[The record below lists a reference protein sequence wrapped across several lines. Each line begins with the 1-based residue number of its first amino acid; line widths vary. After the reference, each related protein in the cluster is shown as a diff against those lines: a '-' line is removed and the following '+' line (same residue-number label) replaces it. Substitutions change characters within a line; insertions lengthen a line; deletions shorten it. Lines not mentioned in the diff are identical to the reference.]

1 VIRLAVGI
9 ALLLL
14 HTAPAIAAAQS
25 GADAVATIGTLSGSR
40 VTLDIGADAGVKPG
54 LEATVW
60 YELTIGGARK
70 RVNVARIRITS
81 VQPQSAEAAVVASTE
96 RLQAGYRVS
105 FESPLEAPPGKTR
118 PGGMPPGK
126 TPQLLPECRGHLFVK
141 TEPSGASVRIDGRLL
156 DEKSPTLAEGLPC
169 GLHRVTIT
177 LGGHEEADRQVTVQS
192 GRPEQLLVTL
202 TSRRARVRIAARPD
216 GVDVF
221 LNGQRRGQAPVIVDD
236 LEWGEY
242 RLRLEKAGFVAVERT
257 LTVNQASVD
266 ESFVLAPAVAAVAPT
281 VSLRISTFGFEATSG
296 IPGILTLGLL
306 ASQYAIE
313 VDDKIVMDW
322 QIRSDEMS
330 LEVLPGTHRLRILVR
345 NILVR
350 AADPV
355 HDERIVVAAG
365 RENPV
370 NVNFLTNHVS
380 VNGTERPFTYMSWQN
395 QRR

>member
-1 VIRLAVGI
+1 MIRLIVGI

-14 HTAPAIAAAQS
+14 TAPPIAAAQS
-25 GADAVATIGTLSGSR
+25 AADAVATIKTLSGSR

-60 YELTIGGARK
+60 YELTIGAARK

-81 VQPQSAEAAVVASTE
+81 VQPQSAEAAIVASTE
-96 RLQAGYRVS
+96 RLQTGYRVS
-105 FESPLEAPPGKTR
+105 FESALETPPGRTR
-118 PGGMPPGK
+118 PGGMPPEK
-126 TPQLLPECRGHLFVK
+126 TPQVLPECTGHLFVK
-141 TEPSGASVRIDGRLL
+141 TEPPGASVRIDGKLL
-156 DEKSPTLAEGLPC
+156 DEKSPTLVEGLPC
-169 GLHRVTIT
+169 GLRRVTIT
-177 LGGHEEADRQVTVQS
+177 LGNHEEADRQVTVQRE
-192 GRPEQLLVTL
+192 RPEQLLVTL

-221 LNGQRRGQAPVIVDD
+221 LNGQRRGQTPVVVDD

-242 RLRLEKAGFVAVERT
+242 RLRLEKAGFVALERT
-257 LTVNQASVD
+257 LTVNQVSVD
-266 ESFVLAPAVAAVAPT
+266 ESFVLVPVVAST

-322 QIRSDEMS
+322 QIRSDEMT

-350 AADPV
+350 ASDPV

-365 RENPV
+365 QENPV